1 MKMGLFKSASANL
14 AKRLESIPDERMH
27 KIDRAL
33 ACFSA
38 GAWFGLWVYI
48 LEEEEEDKS
57 WRVRYMIANQLYEL
71 YEAVGPEPT
80 RTELV
85 PAYVRLIRDNEA
97 EVRIAAVGKVTKF

>member
-14 AKRLESIPDERMH
+14 AKRLEGISDERMH

-48 LEEEEEDKS
+48 L
-57 WRVRYMIANQLYEL
+57 
-71 YEAVGPEPT
+71 
-80 RTELV
+80 
-85 PAYVRLIRDNEA
+85 
-97 EVRIAAVGKVTKF
+97 F